1 MRGMKVPQLSAK
13 YWRILIALAV
23 VAIVLVS
30 LEAWTASAPQILTP
44 QSEASLSNSLF
55 QYTETKNIWNVSDSE
70 GSYSFLFGM
79 DYNQTMSPGVPS
91 IVLIY
96 ISMLTE
102 EKSSGF
108 LKGTG
113 LAIEGAKILIDGVED
128 AGVQSRVLSNGAV
141 LTDRLSGVDINE
153 TGGTHQLSARLIVS
167 TVDVN
172 YIGYLGGSE
181 EPVSLNGTI
190 TIG

>member
-1 MRGMKVPQLSAK
+1 MKAPQLYAK
-13 YWRILIALAV
+13 HWKTLVALV
-23 VAIVLVS
+23 VIAIVLVS

-44 QSEASLSNSLF
+44 QSEASLNNSLF
-55 QYTETKNIWNVSDSE
+55 QYTETKNFWNVTDSE
-70 GSYSFLFGM
+70 GAYSFLFGM
-79 DYNQTMSPGVPS
+79 DYNLTVSPGVPS

-96 ISMLTE
+96 VSMLTE
-102 EKSSGF
+102 QKSSGF

-128 AGVQSRVLSNGAV
+128 AGVQSRVSSNGMV
-141 LTDRLSGVDINE
+141 LTDRLSDVDINE

-181 EPVSLNGTI
+181 EPISLNGTI
-190 TIG
+190 TIS